1 MDDLPDL
8 VPFPSGSPSGAD
20 VEQFMAELPAL
31 LNVSIGGAAGAQIRL
46 FCQMPVWKQ
55 YAVLL
60 GFLMT
65 LRARA
70 APTRLSQDWD
80 VTTTMEHAIRDAAR
94 ACVFNPEAPR
104 YHGIRPLV
112 VLEAAGLLQ
121 ELDRGPLVKERLIQE
136 ASKAINNQRTY
147 LVQLRVLRGNDGN
160 DTGSFLVRADQHAQ
174 ELHQLKISNADQY
187 SAQLQRHRDQA
198 DQLMADTAAGLDNTG
213 AIAAADVDDE
223 GLAVGDLVAL

>member
-1 MDDLPDL
+1 MDDLPNL

-20 VEQFMAELPAL
+20 VEQFMAELPAV

-46 FCQMPVWKQ
+46 FCQMPVCKQ
-55 YAVLL
+55 NAVLL

-70 APTRLSQDWD
+70 APTRYSQDWD
-80 VTTTMEHAIRDAAR
+80 VTTMMEHATRDAER
-94 ACVFNPEAPR
+94 ECDFNPEPPR

-136 ASKAINNQRTY
+136 ASKALNNQRTY
-147 LVQLRVLRGNDGN
+147 LVQLL
-160 DTGSFLVRADQHAQ
+160 SRACWSN
-174 ELHQLKISNADQY
+174 QLKISNADQY

-198 DQLMADTAAGLDNTG
+198 DQLIADAAPGLDNTC
-213 AIAAADVDDE
+213 AIAAADIDDE
-223 GLAVGDLVAL
+223 GLAVGDLVALLFV